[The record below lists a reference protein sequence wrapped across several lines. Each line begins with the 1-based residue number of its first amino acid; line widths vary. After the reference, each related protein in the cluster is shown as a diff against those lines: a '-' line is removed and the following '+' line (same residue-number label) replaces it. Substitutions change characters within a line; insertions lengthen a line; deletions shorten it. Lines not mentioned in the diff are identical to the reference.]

1 MNYKRTCLECK
12 SAFVSRQFGAEFC
25 CSGCRS
31 TFNNRRTQRGA
42 MLYDL
47 MMMERVGDPAFAQLR
62 LGDRAERLMTA
73 FVAEDQKAGRKRSYK
88 TPLDVNVA
96 TASVCR

>member
-1 MNYKRTCLECK
+1 MNYKRICLECK
-12 SAFVSRQFGAEFC
+12 AEFLSRQYSSEFC
-25 CSGCRS
+25 CAGCRS

-47 MMMERVGDPAFAQLR
+47 MMMERVDDKDFAR
-62 LGDRAERLMTA
+62 LHLENRVEMLMAA
-73 FVAEDQKAGRKRSYK
+73 FVADDLKEKRKRSYK

-96 TASVCR
+96 TAAYCR